1 MGKVSFDRIS
11 FLYDFIERF
20 ILKDYQGSLDLMDK
34 YLILKKSDDVIDIG
48 SGTGFFSQAIVNNVS
63 SIISVDPSKKMLLKN
78 KNHDISNI
86 QGDGANLGIKDDS
99 FDLALIINVLHHIQ
113 KEKQI
118 EFISEAYRLLKKQG
132 RIFIIEVVLP
142 KTFLNKLFCFF
153 EELLV
158 GKTYHIS
165 AEKLEYELTKIRFLN
180 VKMIY
185 SKEHN
190 WKYIAIGK
198 K

>member
-158 GKTYHIS
+158 GKIYHIS

>member
-34 YLILKKSDDVIDIG
+34 YLILKKSDDVIDVG
-48 SGTGFFSQAIVNNVS
+48 SGTGFFSQSIVNNVS
-63 SIISVDPSKKMLLKN
+63 SVISVDPSKKMLLKN
-78 KNHDISNI
+78 KNHDISNM
-86 QGDGANLGIKDDS
+86 QGNGTNLGIKDDS
-99 FDLALIINVLHHIQ
+99 FDLALIINVIHHIQ

-118 EFISEAYRLLKKQG
+118 DVISEVYRLLKKQG
-132 RIFIIEVVLP
+132 RIFIIEVFFP
-142 KTFLNKLFCFF
+142 KTFWNKLFCFV

-165 AEKLEYELTKIRFLN
+165 AEKLESELKKVGFLN
-180 VKMIY
+180 VKMTY
-185 SKEHN
+185 PKEHN
-190 WKYIAIGK
+190 WKYVAIGK